1 VSGGGRAGVA
11 VAVVAAAALGSLLGS
26 LGCGDNTPARVQLDA
41 PAGNLDGGP
50 ACARAGQKVQAVRVA
65 SVTGSATLVTSPP
78 GDPRLFVLEQEGRIR
93 VFSNGA
99 LLPAPFL
106 DLRDDVG
113 GPVRAGGEQG
123 LLGLAFHPRFAENGL
138 LFVYHSTRSSN
149 VVASYRVSAGDRD
162 RGDPSSRQV
171 LIEMPDRFSNH
182 NGGMIEFGPGGLL
195 YIGTGD
201 GGSANDPD
209 GNGQNFRSLLGKM
222 LRIDVDRP
230 GGGKPYGIP
239 ADNPFADGAAGAPE
253 VFFTGLRNPWRW
265 SFDGDTMYLADVGQ
279 DRYEELDIV
288 NAVGAAASRGAN
300 FGWQTYEAMRC
311 STGTC
316 NPDGLVFPQLVR
328 NHGAGVGNGWCS
340 ITGGAVYRGECAPG
354 LVGRY
359 FYTDYCRGG
368 LYSLR
373 WTGSEI
379 VEEREEEGD
388 FPGKVSSIYPAFG
401 GELYVTTTDGD
412 VYRLIARQ

>member
-1 VSGGGRAGVA
+1 VNGGGRQERW
-11 VAVVAAAALGSLLGS
+11 SLVGLVGLVGL

-50 ACARAGQKVQAVRVA
+50 ACARAGEKVQAVRVA

-93 VFSNGA
+93 ILSGGA
-99 LLPAPFL
+99 LLATPFL
-106 DLRDDVG
+106 DLRDDIG

-149 VVASYRVSAGDRD
+149 VLASYRVSAGDRD

-171 LIEMPDRFSNH
+171 LIEMPDRFANH

-209 GNGQNFRSLLGKM
+209 GNGQNRRSLLGKM
-222 LRIDVDRP
+222 LRIDVDHP

-239 ADNPFADGAAGAPE
+239 ADNPFADGVAGAPE
-253 VFFTGLRNPWRW
+253 VYFTGLRNPWRW

-288 NAVGAAASRGAN
+288 SAVGGAAAGGAN
-300 FGWQTYEAMRC
+300 FGWKTYEAMRC
-311 STGTC
+311 SAGAC
-316 NPDGLVFPQLVR
+316 SPDGLVFPQLVR
-328 NHGAGVGNGWCS
+328 NHGAGTGNGWCS

-373 WTGSEI
+373 WTGSAI
-379 VEEREEEGD
+379 VEEREEDGD
-388 FPGKVSSIYPAFG
+388 FPGKVSSLYPAFG
-401 GELYVTTTDGD
+401 GELYLTTTDGD